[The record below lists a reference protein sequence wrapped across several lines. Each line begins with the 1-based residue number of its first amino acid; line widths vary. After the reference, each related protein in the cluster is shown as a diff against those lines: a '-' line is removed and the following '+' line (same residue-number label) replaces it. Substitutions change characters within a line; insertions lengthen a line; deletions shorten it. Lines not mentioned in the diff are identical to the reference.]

1 MVRGDVLKAKIQG
14 CGMTCKDVAVGIGID
29 ESTFYRKLSR
39 GKKSFSVE
47 EVKRMKDMLHLTANE
62 TAHIF
67 FA

>member
-14 CGMTCKDVAVGIGID
+14 CGMTCKDVAMGIGID
-29 ESTFYRKLSR
+29 ESTFYRKLTR